1 MDIEPN
7 FRRLGIDEKDADV
20 MRIRKVFEVKK
31 ENYKTAHA
39 YSQKE
44 EMDAEK
50 AQL

>member
-7 FRRLGIDEKDADV
+7 FLRLGIDEKDADII
-20 MRIRKVFEVKK
+20 RIRKEFEVKK
-31 ENYKTAHA
+31 ENYKTAHN

-50 AQL
+50 